1 MARSI
6 SVKVPTA
13 MLIAQLENKI
23 AEIKTAVANYPEARA
38 TYEKDLEAYKAKV
51 AEFVSWY
58 VVSNINHIGYEYN
71 SIIRICDRGSKV
83 ELEFD
88 TSAIAGFPPKPK
100 SPEEPNAQ
108 RWYGRDHSKPLEI
121 LEKNLKI
128 LKMTSQEEVSA
139 STYGAI
145 MELL

>member
-23 AEIKTAVANYPEARA
+23 AEIKTAIADYPEAKA
-38 TYEKDLEAYKAKV
+38 QYEKDLEAYKAKV
-51 AEFVSWY
+51 AKFVSDY
-58 VVSNINHIGYEYN
+58 VANNINQIGYEYS
-71 SIIRICDRGSKV
+71 SIIRVCDRGSKV

-88 TSAIAGFPPKPK
+88 TSAIVGFPKKPEA
-100 SPEEPNAQ
+100 PEQPNSQ
-108 RWYGRDHSKPLEI
+108 RWYGRDHIRPLDL

-128 LKMTSQEEVSA
+128 LKMTSQEEVNA

>member
-6 SVKVPTA
+6 SVKVPTS
-13 MLIAQLENKI
+13 MLISQLENKI
-23 AEIKTAVANYPEARA
+23 AQIKTAIADYPEARA
-38 TYEKDLEAYKAKV
+38 NYEKDLEAYKAKV
-51 AEFVSWY
+51 AEFVSEY
-58 VVSNINHIGYEYN
+58 VANNINQIGYEYS
-71 SIIRICDRGSKV
+71 SIIRVCDRGSKV

-88 TSAIAGFPPKPK
+88 TAAIVGFPKKPEA
-100 SPEEPNAQ
+100 PEEPNAS
-108 RWYGRDHSKPLEI
+108 RWYGRDHSRPLDL

-128 LKMTSQEEVSA
+128 LKMTSQEEVNA